1 MAAKSFTLAAC
12 LLLIPSAFAA
22 TPQQTKQQ
30 LIEIEQRIGTA
41 NLHCDYKFFAA
52 IEAPEFYFTGADGS
66 ITTRAQDLAGE
77 STCKPSTS
85 SYTVDE
91 TNVWLNGTTA
101 VITGRITIT
110 KAPLSPDQP
119 HSGPIPNR
127 IRRSR
132 FTDVFV
138 YRNHQWLLVVGHAS
152 NIREAV
158 PPPVA
163 PSTP

>member
-1 MAAKSFTLAAC
+1 MALALKAVALTAC
-12 LLLIPSAFAA
+12 ALALTSAQALSA
-22 TPQQTKQQ
+22 HQARQQ
-30 LIEIEQRIGTA
+30 LIELENRIGTA

-85 SYTVDE
+85 SYDVDQ
-91 TNVWLNGTTA
+91 TNVWLNGNTA

-110 KAPLSPDQP
+110 KALQP
-119 HSGPIPNR
+119 AQANSGPIPNR

-152 NIREAV
+152 NIREIQSA
-158 PPPVA
+158 A
-163 PSTP
+163 PAT